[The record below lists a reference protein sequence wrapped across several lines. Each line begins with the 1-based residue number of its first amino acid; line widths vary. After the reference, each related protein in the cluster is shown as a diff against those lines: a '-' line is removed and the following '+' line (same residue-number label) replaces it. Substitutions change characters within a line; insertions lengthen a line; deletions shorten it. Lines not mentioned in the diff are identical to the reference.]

1 MIVFGF
7 TLLLFAIA
15 ALLQVIAW
23 RRHDGSA
30 RRSVK
35 DAWQDF
41 LHMLPRLA
49 LGVIGA
55 GFIAKA
61 VPEGVV
67 LQWFGP
73 NTGIS
78 GTAAA
83 ALAGVVMPGGPVVG
97 FALGAAAL
105 KAGAG
110 LPQVVAFV
118 TAWSLFTL
126 NRVLVWEVTTMP
138 KGFVLL
144 RIAVSLPFPFIAS
157 GLVSFLA

>member
-1 MIVFGF
+1 MIVFAF
-7 TLLLFAIA
+7 TLILFAIA
-15 ALLQVIAW
+15 AVLQVMAW

-35 DAWQDF
+35 DAWHD
-41 LHMLPRLA
+41 LVHMLPRLA
-49 LGVIGA
+49 VGVIGA

-73 NTGIS
+73 NTGIW
-78 GTAAA
+78 GTAVATA
-83 ALAGVVMPGGPVVG
+83 AGVIMPGGPVAG

-105 KAGAG
+105 KSGAG

-138 KGFVLL
+138 RGFVLL
-144 RIAVSLPFPFIAS
+144 RILVSLPFPFIAAA
-157 GLVSFLA
+157 LVSFMD